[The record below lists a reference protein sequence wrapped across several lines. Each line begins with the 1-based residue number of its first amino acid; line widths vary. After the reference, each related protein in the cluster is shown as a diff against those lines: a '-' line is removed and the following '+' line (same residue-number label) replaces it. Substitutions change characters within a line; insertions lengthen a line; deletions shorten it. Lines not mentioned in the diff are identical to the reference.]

1 MANKMGIEFDGF
13 DEVLARI
20 SKLNGDTK
28 NITEDALKQTKRH
41 IHKNLG
47 TAMQKHNRTYETVK
61 SLDNESNVEWVGNVA
76 SINVGFHLG
85 NGGLPSIFLM
95 YGTPRM
101 PKDQNLYNAI
111 YGSKTKKEI
120 MQIQEEIFFN
130 ELRRL
135 NG

>member
-47 TAMQKHNRTYETVK
+47 AAMQKHNRTYETVK